1 MKKRRFISF
10 VFVLILCLGMIGC
23 GKEKKTPV
31 SDKFQSDYME
41 VGFGT
46 TVEEGYFRV
55 LNGLLYYI
63 DFETMEGIPIC
74 NKPNCRHISWK
85 EDRNTKCDAANID
98 ISTAFPH
105 EGKLY
110 GIRSLSDGGSELVVS
125 DLDGG
130 DWKSKGMFITA
141 EESFRGGVVVKN
153 QMFFLKDVVIKPTD
167 QEAEMERDIVM
178 CVLNLDTMESKEL
191 RREHGVFSI
200 QFLGGT
206 KDYQM
211 YSVKGEN
218 GVTCYQFD
226 YDQEI
231 SKEIAIEG
239 SPGIMIGT
247 EETGF
252 YYNSGNDAQTTLYR
266 YDTETDTSEIYASE
280 EEIKTVFGSD
290 YIYAIPWDIREEGLL
305 FCVYPWGGIGSE
317 LFLKENDSGEIRK
330 LSLAE
335 NLSRENCV
343 LNSCMFGTEDGIG
356 FSYLQSLDSDS
367 IERYGYI
374 SWEDLLAG
382 KNNIK
387 ALIET
392 KFTGGGKPLDE
403 DGNVIGE

>member
-218 GVTCYQFD
+218 GVTCC
-226 YDQEI
+226 
-231 SKEIAIEG
+231 S
-239 SPGIMIGT
+239 
-247 EETGF
+247 
-252 YYNSGNDAQTTLYR
+252 
-266 YDTETDTSEIYASE
+266 
-280 EEIKTVFGSD
+280 
-290 YIYAIPWDIREEGLL
+290 
-305 FCVYPWGGIGSE
+305 
-317 LFLKENDSGEIRK
+317 
-330 LSLAE
+330 
-335 NLSRENCV
+335 
-343 LNSCMFGTEDGIG
+343 
-356 FSYLQSLDSDS
+356 
-367 IERYGYI
+367 
-374 SWEDLLAG
+374 
-382 KNNIK
+382 
-387 ALIET
+387 
-392 KFTGGGKPLDE
+392 
-403 DGNVIGE
+403 